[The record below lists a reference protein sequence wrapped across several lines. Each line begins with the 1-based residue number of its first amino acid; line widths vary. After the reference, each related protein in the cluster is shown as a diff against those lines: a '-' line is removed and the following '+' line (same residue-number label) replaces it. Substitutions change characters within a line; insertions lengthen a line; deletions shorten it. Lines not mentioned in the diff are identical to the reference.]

1 MAIKPASPIYYSSAT
16 GGLTNVTPDT
26 IAFAQP
32 GIRNFLSGL
41 QFANKSATASEIV
54 VLDNATVIWRGYA
67 PASATNTTQILF
79 DPPLQTVAN
88 SPLKVGMV
96 TTATATVVSAQG
108 FSDP

>member
-16 GGLTNVTPDT
+16 GGLTTTTADT
-26 IAFAQP
+26 IAAAQA
-32 GIRNFLSGL
+32 GLRNFLSAL
-41 QFANKSATASEIV
+41 QFTNKSATASEIV

-67 PASATNTTQILF
+67 PASATATSQIVF
-79 DPPLQTVAN
+79 DPPLQTAAN

-108 FSDP
+108 FTDP

>member
-16 GGLTNVTPDT
+16 GGLTTTTPDQ
-26 IAFAQP
+26 IAAGQV
-32 GIRNFLSGL
+32 GLRNFLSCL
-41 QFANKSATASEIV
+41 QYNNRSATASEIV

-67 PASATNTTQILF
+67 PASQANTTHILF

-108 FSDP
+108 FVDP